1 MLKSLNTQTHNRFDE
16 CVQLSYYESTMG
28 NEPTIQDVL
37 EAVNAA
43 SSATEG
49 RFSELKYEMGSMKSE
64 MATKA
69 DLATMATKADLN
81 RLELKIIDAM
91 DEKLG
96 DLKGDLIVL
105 MRKEDKKVTALI
117 GLLTERKIISMD
129 DAKQLLGME
138 PFPQISL

>member
-1 MLKSLNTQTHNRFDE
+1 
-16 CVQLSYYESTMG
+16 MG

-37 EAVNAA
+37 EAVNAT
-43 SSATEG
+43 SSAMEE
-49 RFSELKYEMGSMKSE
+49 RFLSAKQDLEKSQNKLKM
-64 MATKA
+64 
-69 DLATMATKADLN
+69 D
-81 RLELKIIDAM
+81 IIDAM
-91 DEKLG
+91 DNKLV
-96 DLKGDLIVL
+96 DLKGDLVIL